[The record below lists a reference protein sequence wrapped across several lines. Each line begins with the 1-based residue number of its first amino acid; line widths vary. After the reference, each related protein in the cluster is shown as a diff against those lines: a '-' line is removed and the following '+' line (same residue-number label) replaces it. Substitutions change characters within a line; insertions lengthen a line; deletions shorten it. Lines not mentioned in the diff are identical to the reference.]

1 MLVITL
7 LLAAELL
14 RNEFDVDYSI
24 SNMLIRTNSMQEGFN
39 ENVMLFNKLACVT
52 SRLKQALAKSFDT
65 VFC

>member
-7 LLAAELL
+7 LQAAELL

-52 SRLKQALAKSFDT
+52 SRLK
-65 VFC
+65 